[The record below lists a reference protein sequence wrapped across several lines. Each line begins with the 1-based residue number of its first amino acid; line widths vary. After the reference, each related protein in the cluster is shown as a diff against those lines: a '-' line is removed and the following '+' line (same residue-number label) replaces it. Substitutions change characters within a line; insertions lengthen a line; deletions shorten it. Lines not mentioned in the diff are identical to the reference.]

1 MDVRLFAFLARQRS
15 AEIQPREHFCGL
27 PKRGLAFLLANAMF
41 WQPLWAQ
48 AAEGVVVSGPGTSL
62 GQAGNGVPIVNIA
75 APNGSGLSHNQFSDY
90 NVGQQGLILNNATE
104 RTQATQLGGIIL
116 GNPNLQGAA
125 ANVILN
131 EVNGANASQLRGYTE
146 VAGHAAKV
154 IVANPHGI
162 TCGGCG
168 FINTPQVTLSTG
180 KPVLD
185 GRGAVSGY
193 QVDGGSVALEGA
205 GLNADNV
212 ERFDIITRS
221 ARLNAQLRA
230 RELNVITGRN
240 DVDAQTLAAAPRAGN
255 AADAPALAI
264 DSSALGGMY
273 AGAIRLVGTEAGVGV
288 RLAGD
293 VAASGGDIRLDA
305 NGQLSLAQAS
315 ASGAVKLQAAGVDLQ
330 GPVHGAS
337 QVEVRSSADLTSRQ
351 AITAGNRISIQA
363 TGTLANQGVIEAGVN
378 ADGSRNAQGDV
389 SIASGQ
395 LLNSG
400 KSIVASRDLD
410 LAVQGQLVN
419 RSGTLS
425 AGQDSRITS
434 AALDNSAQGRVLA
447 GRDQTVQATQ
457 TLGNQNGLISA
468 GQAQR
473 VTAQTLDNRGGELS
487 ARQRNTLS
495 ANQLDNQG
503 GRLSAGQALDITVAG
518 RLDNRAGA
526 LAAGQDLQLQ
536 AASVD
541 NRNAGR
547 IASDG
552 QATARL
558 GQFDQRGGGQLHGA
572 KALTLD
578 IADGHLDNSEG
589 GLLTTP
595 GQLTLQRLGTVDNRS
610 GEISAG
616 QAYALVARQLD
627 NSAGKL
633 LGGND
638 LRVQIAGQL
647 ANTAGLIA
655 GHQLTVS
662 AATLLSQDGTVQ
674 ARGGLQMTVAG
685 QLDNSRGRLLAE
697 QAFVL
702 QAGHLVNLEG
712 QIAGNGSLLLT
723 STGLDNR
730 QGRISAAQGLTLDLS
745 RGHWNNEGGTL
756 QSPGALLLRNVAT
769 VGNRRGEISSQL
781 GFSLAADNLDNQD
794 GKLLSE
800 QALTLWVAQLLDN
813 TRGLVSAQGLDL
825 QAGSQLNADGKLK
838 AREASRLRLD
848 GALDNQRGEISAAD
862 LTLSAGSVDNRA
874 GRLQGDRQLT
884 VASVGAMDNRSGTVV
899 AAEQLQLD
907 SGSLAND
914 QGQISSQG
922 QAKVGTAGLV
932 NAGGQIYAA
941 QGLELNAGQ
950 VDNTDAGRIHTGQS
964 LVARIKGLR
973 QANGGQLFSGADL
986 LLDLNHGLLDN
997 QGGLINAPG
1006 RLLLQQLARVDNRA
1020 GEVSSGQA
1028 YTVTAEALDNQGGK
1042 LLSQQSLTLRIAQ
1055 ALDNAK
1061 GRISGQVLDFQAAS
1075 LGNHAGVIE
1084 AREGLVLTLGGDLDN
1099 RLGRLAA
1106 QGDIALQARQLYNR
1120 AGVVNGGQAVT
1131 FSGQRLDNSDKGLL
1145 TGKGPVRLMAD
1156 TLVNRQTGVVTSGGT
1171 LTLKAGELDNSERG
1185 RIGAHAA
1192 AVVEVGR
1199 LDQQGGGK
1207 LTSDSD
1213 LTLDLAGGNL
1223 DSQGGLIR
1231 SAGQLLLKRLG
1242 SVDNRGGEIISSQ
1255 AFELVA
1261 TGLDNGD
1268 GSVRSDQALVVRVAE
1283 VLRNVNGLVS
1293 GRRVD
1298 VSAASLDNQDATVS
1312 GEQGLSIKV
1321 SGALANLGGELSS
1334 GAVTRIEAAGLD
1346 NRDGGII
1353 GDQAALLTVQGA
1365 LDNRNGTLLS
1375 QKDLQVGATSL
1386 DNRVGGNLASD
1397 GRIQA
1402 HVGGL
1407 FDNQGGE
1414 VRALGLMELV
1424 LGRLDNRDGLIAG
1437 KDLLTL
1443 RSASTDNHNGVVH
1456 ADRQLQLFVDALDN
1470 RKGVLR
1476 SHGVLA
1482 FKGPRLDNREGLL
1495 SATAALDLEADEV
1508 DNGKGRIASRANLDA
1523 RVGTLRQQGGELV
1536 AEGSLTLRGTALDN
1550 RVGGVVVGNAGVD
1563 LQVGDIDNKGGR
1575 VASQAQVLVQA
1586 EQLDNSEGGR
1596 LIADNRLALTV
1607 ARLVNQ
1613 NKGLVSGRDVELR
1626 GARLDNQGG
1635 SLGAGRSLLVVLE
1648 DRGQPLRDAVI
1659 DNNKGLI
1666 DSSGSLTF
1674 EGVTLLNQAGKV
1686 TSKGDL
1692 RIASATALDNQG
1704 GTLETDGHLQLS
1716 AASLDNRNK
1725 GRITAEANSTV
1736 RTGALE
1742 NGQGGLL
1749 SSGQRLDLGATTVG
1763 NQVAGSI
1770 AGRQVLASVSRLD
1783 QQGGELFSLEDLS
1796 LDLNHGR
1803 LDNSNGLIRG
1813 PGQLLL
1819 RNLGEVINRGGQ
1831 INSNQGYELV
1841 ADSLDNGGAGKLLG
1855 SQGLTLRI
1863 ARQLDNVAGMISA
1876 RHLLVR
1882 ANALNNAEGTL
1893 NSLSDIDLKVQGRL
1907 DNQAGIVSAEGR
1919 LLLEAANVLNGKGRL
1934 SARTDLRAQLGEL
1947 DNQAGTVEAGGVL
1960 DLTADKVDNRG
1971 KGLLAATGLLDVK
1984 AANLD
1989 NRNGEISGQRVVHLA
2004 GLTLDNGDGGLVKA
2018 KGALTVE
2025 HQTLLN
2031 RLGLIASE
2039 DRLALRGVR
2048 LDNAQGEVRAEKGI
2062 DAQLSA
2068 ALNNDKGTIA
2078 SEGELSL
2085 AADSISNAGGEVS
2098 SAGDL
2103 VVSSQGALSNLGGK
2117 LLGDGKITLSGT
2129 HLDNGQAGLVS
2140 AKGDLRITSDSLDN
2154 KAGARLTSAGLLR
2167 IDTGLLDN
2175 SGGRITARQA
2185 LVANVSGLRQHGGTL
2200 YSDAGVELDLN
2211 HGQLDNQG
2219 GLINTPGQLLL
2230 KRLAEVDNR
2239 GGEISSAKAFDLAAT
2254 TLDNS
2259 NGKLLGQQGLTLV
2272 VERALTSL
2280 KGQIAAASLSVQAQR
2295 LDNSSGAVTSR
2306 GDLTLDIDG
2315 QLVNREGGQ
2324 ISASRQ
2330 LNVTSN
2336 GLDNQGGKL
2345 LATTHLAL
2353 TSAGTLDNGGNGL
2366 INSLDSL
2373 TLGATALRNAGGEIS
2388 AKGAAQVSADSL
2400 SQQAG
2405 RLLGER
2411 SLALLLGIA
2420 GGDVDNRAGLIHTKG
2435 QLTLSNLR
2443 DLDNRQGEI
2452 SSPLGFSLAA
2462 RTLDNSNGR
2471 LISSQQLTLGATSL
2485 INQGGLISGWQ
2496 GLTVNAATLDNRN
2509 NGTLSSRDGD
2519 LDITLAGALDNRDAG
2534 ALVSLGQLRIKATS
2548 LDNRGGYLASTG
2560 AQQLDLR
2567 GGSLDN
2573 SQGGRVDAGG
2583 AFSLQATTLSNRGGT
2598 LIGLNTLTLD
2608 LASQLDN
2615 AQGTLLASTGL
2626 QLRGSA
2632 AIANQGGRLISRTY
2646 LDLNGASLDNSDN
2659 GTLAANQ
2666 ALGLNLT
2673 GALHNDR
2680 DGLLYSQAGA
2690 ITLKAAS
2697 LSNQAGIVQAKGAI
2711 DLTSGAVD
2719 NQGGKLIAQDD
2730 NLLLKAASVDNR
2742 GGIIASLQG
2751 LLDAQ
2756 VGGLLRNGLGG
2767 TLQAR
2772 QLKLIALGGLD
2783 NSGGR
2788 LAAQAGTLQI
2798 HTGNLN
2804 NRGGGLYALGQV
2816 NIDAADLDNGAGGQ
2830 LAGQALDFTLR
2841 GAFDNVGGIVES
2853 DTRIGLSAT
2862 SLNNQGGQLRSL
2874 GSAGTTTLQLAGVL
2888 DNRNGVLEVASQ
2900 DFTLQ
2905 AASFL
2910 NGGGR
2915 LLHGG
2920 AGELQIGMA
2929 NLGNAGGDIVTLGGL
2944 TLNAASW
2951 TNSSAVQAA
2960 RLTVNVGELNLTG
2973 SGQLLA
2979 STSLVGR
2986 GGNWTNNGLIA
2997 SNGTLDLALSG
3008 QYAGS
3013 GQATSLGNLGLSAA
3027 GVQVLGGGRIAG
3039 AGDVQVSSGGAFI
3052 NQGRITSGRD
3062 MTLNAGSFGN
3072 SGTVGSAGKLDLV
3085 SQVLRNEGSAAGQSL
3100 ISSGGDMR
3108 LLTGSFTNRFATVYS
3123 LGSLMVAANSAQGRA
3138 SLIENVSATLQ
3149 SDGAMGLY
3157 ADTFSNKR
3165 DNFAVNERLISG
3177 TIKYQCLNCKG
3188 RYYDL
3193 YYYVS
3198 EEIER
3203 ITTGDSPAA
3212 SISSGGALSV
3222 QAGAFENK
3230 HSSIS
3235 AATSINIAAD
3245 TFNNEGAS
3253 TESLI
3258 RTRQF
3263 RNPND
3268 SERSGVWRGLVGTGG
3283 AVAEYA
3289 KYNSKTKFE
3298 YIYKRRGREDVAKET
3313 LGMGEQDT
3321 GQANPYYRPNSGYAL
3336 PAQLLAY
3343 EEVSKTETQINT
3355 GVAAGAVIQAG
3366 GLVSITATK
3375 TLNNGVT
3382 RSNTGYSSLALNGAD
3397 TQAAS
3402 QVRNNVVKINA
3413 QLPPDLAQRQVNPLT
3428 LPGFTLPTGGTGL
3441 FRLSADATSQ
3451 AGASTAAPAPSNWTL
3466 GGASIDLAQRQ
3477 QPLPVVQGRTVDI
3490 AAITAIQG
3498 TERQLAANQRQ
3509 GLGLDNRADVAS
3521 VAAVGQAQSPDNLPS
3536 RTQVGTGTPLE
3547 QTQVSGPGLAALDI
3561 SRPSGGSSAV
3571 PLERNTNT
3579 PIVQPGTAP
3588 APQDVRMAAAQRVS
3602 SAATAVSPQTIDRV
3616 QGLPANSRAPQ
3627 PHKYLVETDPVLT
3640 DLKQFMSSDYLL
3652 GNLGYDPDQSW
3663 KRLGDGYYEQ
3673 QLIQQAVTARTGKR
3687 FIDGQTSDEAL
3698 YRHLM
3703 DNAVASRE
3711 QLGLSLGVTLTS
3723 AQVAAL
3729 TKDIVWLEKH
3739 EVRGE
3744 QVLVP
3749 VLYLAH
3755 ANDRLA
3761 PTGALIEGKDI
3772 NLVAGESLRNS
3783 GTLRASNNLSASAG
3797 KDLVNAGLIQAGGRV
3812 DLLAGGTLFNGAGG
3826 IISGRDV
3833 ALNTVLG
3840 DLINERTQTM
3850 LGGMFVTEGRLD
3862 NAARVEAGNDL
3873 TLVIGRDFLNVGGML
3888 QAGRDVDVRTGRDLL
3903 IGSAEQTYSYQNGH
3917 NNRSSSMQ
3925 QFGSQ
3930 ISAGR
3935 DIGMK
3940 AGHDFAATG
3949 SELDAKRNIAI
3960 SAVNDMTLSSA
3971 ANEEHFYSK
3980 TKKVTR
3986 QEDHVRQ
3993 VGTRVTAA
4001 GDISLTAGE
4010 DLKLISSR
4018 VSAGDEAFLR
4028 AGDQLE
4034 LLAET
4039 DSDYS
4044 LYDKKSKGSWG
4055 KKKTRRDEVTDV
4067 RHVGSEIST
4076 GGDLTLESGGDQRY
4090 QVAKLTSGD
4099 DLTLDSGGDITFEGV
4114 KDLHDESHEKSKSNA
4129 GWFSMK
4135 GKGRSDETLRQ
4146 SELVAQGE
4154 VLINAVGKIRADVR
4168 QVNQQSVHESI
4179 DAMVKADPKLAW
4191 LKDLEAQGGVDWR
4204 QVQEIHTSFKYN
4216 NSGLG
4221 PAAQLAIAI
4230 LMAVAMGPAGLG
4242 LTGAPLA
4249 GATSLATTGAVSTI
4263 NNKGNLGK
4271 ALKETF
4277 SKDSLKNAA
4286 ISMAVAGLAQKFI
4299 TPALRGTDAAF
4310 SKTNGFNLGTLEGIG
4325 GFSLHAGAIGLTS
4338 GLVKTAV
4345 NGGSLSDNLLQGLV
4359 SQAATVAAAVA
4370 FNNIGTYA
4378 DKQVSLA
4385 ESAKDNSTAAMWK
4398 EGGIGRTAL
4407 HALAGGAISSATGG
4421 DFTTGAVA
4429 AGASQAMAGVLKESF
4444 ASKPE
4449 LREAFAQL
4457 IGMTSAG
4464 LAGGDIHKG
4473 SWVAQMADQYNRQA
4487 HPDEMRLIKGQ
4498 AEALAKAQGISPAE
4512 AEQRMARAF
4521 AYLTDKQW
4529 QEMLTKEGLVI
4540 DPVTMRYLAQA
4551 LTPLAKRYDV
4561 TEATGDVPVIENPDK
4576 QYTTEQTLGLL
4587 NAYAINHSVAFN
4599 DDTLYGEFMLKGK
4612 GADYYQ
4618 KNLNFGKVDLGAD
4631 AVGASKGIGDALG
4644 GFLKDLAGLAEGLV
4658 KQPER
4663 TTTGIL
4669 HQLISSA
4676 SNPQDV
4682 VKSFLQAKQ
4691 DAEVKSSLLRLQG
4704 KPEEAA
4710 RVEMDWQMQFYM
4722 NFVAVNRV
4730 AKLGQVARM
4739 LAASEE
4745 AAKAGT
4751 MVGAGAATRE
4761 VAGLP
4766 AWYRDASGVGANV
4779 AKLDGY
4785 QTVFNS
4791 RTGSFEYLA
4800 SDGKLYFHTESG
4812 LKPKV
4817 GGNLAELATA
4827 ERDIIASRPS
4837 VEGSKVETPGKEKYF
4852 RVEGGG
4858 AGTATSQYRITA
4870 NSDGSISINP
4880 GCAGQLCVSV
4890 GNADHATY
4898 YLTNKRPDG
4907 SVVVFDVDAKLHK
4920 EIMEKAV
4927 PQRPVPGVPRDPSAP
4942 KVVDP
4947 SKPGTALEL
4956 PRMWEALLERG
4967 SSNARVY
4974 TQSEFLKE
4982 FNK

>member
-15 AEIQPREHFCGL
+15 AVVQPREHFCGL

-90 NVGQQGLILNNATE
+90 NVGQQGLILNNATD

-116 GNPNLQGAA
+116 GNPNLQGTA

-162 TCGGCG
+162 TCDGCG

-180 KPVLD
+180 KPLLD

-240 DVDAQTLAAAPRAGN
+240 DVDAQTLAATPRAGN

-305 NGQLSLAQAS
+305 NGQLTMAQAS
-315 ASGAVKLQAAGVDLQ
+315 ASGAVKLQAAGMDLQ
-330 GPVHGAS
+330 GPVHGAAE
-337 QVEVRSSADLTSRQ
+337 VEVRSSADLTSRQ
-351 AITAGNRISIQA
+351 AITAGNRISLQA
-363 TGTLANQGVIEAGVN
+363 AGTLANLGVIEAGVN
-378 ADGSRNAQGDV
+378 ADGSRNAVGDV
-389 SIASGQ
+389 SVASGQ
-395 LLNSG
+395 LLNNG
-400 KSIVASRDLD
+400 KSIVASRDL
-410 LAVQGQLVN
+410 AVQVQGRLDN

-425 AGQDSRITS
+425 AGQDSHI
-434 AALDNSAQGRVLA
+434 AAANLDNSAQGRALA
-447 GRDQTVQATQ
+447 GRNQVVQASQ
-457 TLGNQNGLISA
+457 SLGNQGGLVSA
-468 GQAQR
+468 GQTQS
-473 VTAQTLDNRGGELS
+473 VTTQTLDNRNGELS
-487 ARQRNTLS
+487 AQAHNTLR
-495 ANQLDNQG
+495 ANQLDNQNG
-503 GRLSAGQALDITVAG
+503 KLSAGQALDIAVTG
-518 RLDNRAGA
+518 QLDNRGGT

-558 GQFDQRGGGQLHGA
+558 GQLDQRGAGQLHGA
-572 KALTLD
+572 QALTLD
-578 IADGHLDNSEG
+578 MADGHLDNSEG

-595 GQLTLQRLGTVDNRS
+595 GQLTLQRLGTVNNQR

-627 NSAGKL
+627 NSSGKL

-638 LRVQIAGQL
+638 LQVRIAGQL

-655 GHQLTVS
+655 GHDLTLN
-662 AATLLSQDGTVQ
+662 AATLLSQDGTLQ
-674 ARGGLQMTVAG
+674 ARGGLQLQVAG
-685 QLDNSRGRLLAE
+685 QLDNSRGRVLAE
-697 QAFVL
+697 RNLVL
-702 QAGHLVNLEG
+702 QAGSLVNLQG
-712 QIAGNGSLLLT
+712 QVAGNGSLLLT
-723 STGLDNR
+723 SNGLDNR

-756 QSPGALLLRNVAT
+756 QSPGALLLRNLAT
-769 VGNRRGEISSQL
+769 VGNGHGEISSQQAFVL
-781 GFSLAADNLDNQD
+781 EADSFDNQD
-794 GKLLSE
+794 GKLLAE
-800 QALTLWVAQLLDN
+800 QGLTLRIAQLLDN
-813 TRGLVSAQGLDL
+813 ARGLVSAEGLNL
-825 QAGSQLNADGKLK
+825 RAGSLLNTDGKLK
-838 AREASRLRLD
+838 AREATQLHLD

-862 LTLSAGSVDNRA
+862 LQLSAASVDNRA

-884 VASVGAMDNRSGTVV
+884 IASTGAVDNRDGTVV
-899 AAEQLQLD
+899 AAERLQL
-907 SGSLAND
+907 GSAALTND
-914 QGQISSQG
+914 RGQISSQG
-922 QAKVGTAGLV
+922 QAQVSSAGLV

-950 VDNTDAGRIHTGQS
+950 VDNTDAGRIHAGQS
-964 LVARIKGLR
+964 LVARINGLR
-973 QANGGQLFSGADL
+973 QANGGQLSSGADL
-986 LLDLNHGLLDN
+986 RLDLNHGLLDN

-1006 RLLLQQLARVDNRA
+1006 VLLLQQLARVDNRG
-1020 GEVSSGQA
+1020 GEISSDQA
-1028 YTVTAEALDNQGGK
+1028 YTLTAVALDNQGGK

-1061 GRISGQVLDFQAAS
+1061 GRISGQTLDFQAAS

-1084 AREGLVLTLGGDLDN
+1084 ARQGLALLLGGDLDN

-1106 QGDIALQARQLYNR
+1106 QGDISLQARDLDNR
-1120 AGVVNGGQAVT
+1120 AGVVSGGQAVG
-1131 FSGQRLDNSDKGLL
+1131 FSGQRLDNSGKGLV
-1145 TGKGPVRLMAD
+1145 TGKGPLLLTAD
-1156 TLVNRQTGVVTSGGT
+1156 TLVNRQDGKFTSGAA
-1171 LTLKAGELDNSERG
+1171 LALKAGQLDNSERG
-1185 RIGAHAA
+1185 HIGAHG
-1192 AVVEVGR
+1192 AVLAEVGR
-1199 LDQQGGGK
+1199 LDQHGGGK
-1207 LTSDSD
+1207 LASDAD
-1213 LTLDLAGGNL
+1213 LTLDLAGGHL
-1223 DSQGGLIR
+1223 DNQGGLIR
-1231 SAGQLLLKRLG
+1231 APGQLLLKRLG
-1242 SVDNRGGEIISSQ
+1242 SVDNRGGEISSSR
-1255 AFELVA
+1255 AFELNA
-1261 TGLDNGD
+1261 ASLDNGD
-1268 GSVRSDQALVVRVAE
+1268 GSLLSDQALAVRIAQ

-1293 GRRVD
+1293 GSRLD
-1298 VSAASLDNQDATVS
+1298 ASAASLDNHDGTLS
-1312 GEQGLSIKV
+1312 GEHGLTVQV
-1321 SGALANLGGELSS
+1321 SGALANVGGELSS
-1334 GAVTRIEAAGLD
+1334 GAVARIEAGSLD

-1375 QKDLQVGATSL
+1375 QKDLQVSAASL
-1386 DNRVGGNLASD
+1386 DNREGGNLASD

-1402 HVGGL
+1402 HIGGL
-1407 FDNQGGE
+1407 LDNQGGE
-1414 VRALGLMELV
+1414 VRALGLIELV
-1424 LGRLDNRDGLIAG
+1424 LGRLDNRAGLISG

-1443 RSASTDNHNGVVH
+1443 RSASADNQQGVIH

-1476 SHGVLA
+1476 SNGVLA

-1508 DNGKGRIASRANLDA
+1508 DNGKGRIASRGNLDA

-1536 AEGSLTLRGTALDN
+1536 AEGSLTLRGAALDN
-1550 RVGGVVVGNAGVD
+1550 RAGGIVVGNAGVD
-1563 LQVGDIDNKGGR
+1563 LQVTDIDNKGGR
-1575 VASQAQVLVQA
+1575 LASQTQVLVQA
-1586 EQLDNSEGGR
+1586 EQLDNSDAGR

-1635 SLGAGRSLLVVLE
+1635 SLGAGHSLLVVLQ
-1648 DRGQPLRDAVI
+1648 DRGQPLRDAVV
-1659 DNNKGLI
+1659 DNHNGLI
-1666 DSSGSLTF
+1666 DSAGSLTF

-1692 RIASATALDNQG
+1692 SVTSATALDNQG
-1704 GTLETDGHLQLS
+1704 GTLETDGHLQLA

-1725 GRITAEANSTV
+1725 GRITAEGNSTV
-1736 RTGALE
+1736 RTGILE

-1749 SSGQRLDLGATTVG
+1749 SSGQRLDLGATSVG
-1763 NQVAGSI
+1763 NQAGGSI
-1770 AGRQVLASVSRLD
+1770 AGRQVLASVTGLD
-1783 QQGGELFSLEDLS
+1783 QQGGELFSLESLS
-1796 LDLNHGR
+1796 LDLNHGK
-1803 LDNSNGLIRG
+1803 LDNSDGLIRG

-1819 RNLGEVINRGGQ
+1819 NNLGEVLNRGGQ
-1831 INSNQGYELV
+1831 ITSNQNYELV
-1841 ADSLDNGGAGKLLG
+1841 ADSLDNSAGKLLG

-1863 ARQLDNVAGMISA
+1863 AQQLDNVAGMVSA
-1876 RHLLVR
+1876 RQLVLR
-1882 ANALNNAEGTL
+1882 ANALNNAKGTL
-1893 NSLSDIDLKVQGRL
+1893 NSLGDIDLKVLGQL
-1907 DNQAGIVSAEGR
+1907 DNQAGVVSAEGL
-1919 LLLEAANVLNGKGRL
+1919 LLLEAATVLNGKGQL
-1934 SARTDLRAQLGEL
+1934 SARADLRARLGEL
-1947 DNQAGTVEAGGVL
+1947 HNQAGEVEASGVL
-1960 DLTADKVDNRG
+1960 DLTADQLDNRA

-1984 AANLD
+1984 AATLD
-1989 NRNGEISGQRVVHLA
+1989 NRNGEISGQGAVHLA

-2025 HQTLLN
+2025 HQAVLN
-2031 RLGLIASE
+2031 RLGLIAA
-2039 DRLALRGVR
+2039 DGALTLRGKR
-2048 LDNAQGEVRAEKGI
+2048 LDNTQGEVRGEADVSALFSAELI
-2062 DAQLSA
+2062 
-2068 ALNNDKGTIA
+2068 NDKGSLA
-2078 SEGELSL
+2078 SEGALSL
-2085 AADSISNAGGEVS
+2085 DAASISNAAGLVS

-2103 VVSSQGALSNLGGK
+2103 VAASKGALSNQGGK
-2117 LLGDGKITLSGT
+2117 LLGDGKITLTGT
-2129 HLDNGQAGLVS
+2129 QLDNSEAGLVS
-2140 AKGDLRITSDSLDN
+2140 AKGDLLVSATSLDN
-2154 KAGARLTSAGLLR
+2154 KAGARLTSGSLLR

-2175 SGGRITARQA
+2175 SGGRITAA
-2185 LVANVSGLRQHGGTL
+2185 KTLVANVDGLRQHGGTL
-2200 YSDAGVELDLN
+2200 FAEGSVELDLN

-2230 KRLAEVDNR
+2230 KRLAAVDNR
-2239 GGEISSAKAFDLAAT
+2239 GGEISSANAFTLAAT
-2254 TLDNS
+2254 ALENS

-2280 KGQIAAASLSVQAQR
+2280 KGQIAAASLSVKAQR
-2295 LDNSSGAVTSR
+2295 LDNSGGAVTSR
-2306 GDLTLDIDG
+2306 GDLTLDIAG

-2324 ISASRQ
+2324 VSASRQ

-2336 GLDNQGGKL
+2336 GLDNQGGKM
-2345 LATTHLAL
+2345 LAATHLAL
-2353 TSAGTLDNGGNGL
+2353 TSAAAVDNGDNGL

-2388 AKGAAQVSADSL
+2388 AKGAVQVTAYSL
-2400 SQQAG
+2400 SQQGG
-2405 RLLGER
+2405 RLVGES

-2452 SSPLGFSLAA
+2452 SSPLGFNLAA
-2462 RTLDNSNGR
+2462 RAVDNSGGR
-2471 LISSQQLTLGATSL
+2471 LISSQQLSLGAASL

-2496 GLTVNAATLDNRN
+2496 GLSVNAASLDNRN

-2519 LDITLAGALDNRDAG
+2519 LAVTLAGALDNRNAG
-2534 ALVSLGQLRIKATS
+2534 ALVSLGQLRIKAAG

-2583 AFSLQATTLSNRGGT
+2583 AFSLQANGLNNRSGT
-2598 LIGLNTLTLD
+2598 LVGLDTLTLD

-2615 AQGTLLASTGL
+2615 AQGTLLASSGL
-2626 QLRGSA
+2626 QIRGNA
-2632 AIANQGGRLISRTY
+2632 AIANQGGSLISRTY
-2646 LDLNGASLDNSDN
+2646 LDLNGASLDNSDK
-2659 GTLAANQ
+2659 GTLAANA
-2666 ALGLNLT
+2666 ALSLNV
-2673 GALHNDR
+2673 GGELHNDR
-2680 DGLLYSQAGA
+2680 DGLLHSQAGA

-2697 LSNQAGIVQAKGAI
+2697 LGNQAGIVQAKGAI
-2711 DLTSGAVD
+2711 DLSSGGAVD
-2719 NQGGKLIAQDD
+2719 NQGGKLIAQDG

-2751 LLDAQ
+2751 VLDAQ
-2756 VGGLLRNGLGG
+2756 VGGLLRNGQGG

-2788 LAAQAGTLQI
+2788 LAAQAGALEI
-2798 HTGNLN
+2798 RTGNLN
-2804 NRGGGLYALGQV
+2804 NRGGGLYGLGQV
-2816 NIDAADLDNGAGGQ
+2816 SIDANDLDNGAGGQ

-2841 GAFDNVGGIVES
+2841 GAFTNVGGIVES
-2853 DTRIGLSAT
+2853 DTRIGLSAA

-2874 GSAGTTTLQLAGVL
+2874 GSAGNTTLQLGSVL

-2910 NGGGR
+2910 NAGGR

-2920 AGELQIGMA
+2920 VGELQIGMA

-2973 SGQLLA
+2973 GGQLLA

-2997 SNGTLDLALSG
+2997 SNGTLDLALTG

-3039 AGDVQVSSGGAFI
+3039 ASDVRVSSGGAFI

-3108 LLTGSFTNRFATVYS
+3108 LLTNSFTNRFATVYS
-3123 LGSLMVAANSAQGRA
+3123 LGGLMVAANAAQGRA

-3149 SDGAMGLY
+3149 SDGAMGLH
-3157 ADTFSNKR
+3157 ANTFSNRR

-3188 RYYDL
+3188 RHYDL
-3193 YYYVS
+3193 NYYVT

-3212 SISSGGALSV
+3212 SINTGGALSV

-3258 RTRQF
+3258 RTRIF
-3263 RNPND
+3263 RNPED

-3313 LGMGEQDT
+3313 LGMGVQDT

-3343 EEVSKTETQINT
+3343 TEISKTETQTNT

-3441 FRLSADATSQ
+3441 FRLSAEAASQ

-3509 GLGLDNRADVAS
+3509 GLGLDTRADVAS
-3521 VAAVGQAQSPDNLPS
+3521 VAAAGQAQGPDNQPG
-3536 RTQVGTGTPLE
+3536 RTQVSAGTQLQP
-3547 QTQVSGPGLAALDI
+3547 TQVSGPGLGALEI
-3561 SRPSGGSSAV
+3561 TRPGAGNAAV
-3571 PLERNTNT
+3571 PLERDTAR
-3579 PIVQPGTAP
+3579 PIIQPGTAP
-3588 APQDVRMAAAQRVS
+3588 VLQDVRMAAAQAVS
-3602 SAATAVSPQTIDRV
+3602 SATTAVIPQTIARV

-3663 KRLGDGYYEQ
+3663 KRLGDGYFEQ

-3703 DNAVASRE
+3703 DNAVASRD
-3711 QLGLSLGVTLTS
+3711 QLGLSVGVTLTS

-3739 EVRGE
+3739 EVNGE

-3772 NLVAGESLRNS
+3772 NLIAGESLRNS

-3797 KDLVNAGLIQAGGRV
+3797 KDLVNAGLIQAGGRI
-3812 DLLAGGTLFNGAGG
+3812 DLLAGDTLFNGAGG

-3833 ALNTVLG
+3833 TLNTLLG

-3862 NAARVEAGNDL
+3862 NAARIEAGNDL
-3873 TLVIGRDFLNVGGML
+3873 TLGIGRDFLNVGGML

-3903 IGSAEQTYSYQNGH
+3903 IGSAEQTYSYQSGH
-3917 NNRSSSMQ
+3917 NNRSSSVQ

-3935 DIGMK
+3935 DIDMK
-3940 AGHDFAATG
+3940 AGHDFAAIG

-3993 VGTRVTAA
+3993 VGTRVNAA

-4018 VSAGDEAFLR
+4018 VSAGDEAYLY

-4067 RHVGSEIST
+4067 RHIGSEIST
-4076 GGDLTLESGGDQRY
+4076 GGDLILESGGDQRY

-4114 KDLHDESHEKSKSNA
+4114 KDLHQESHEKSKSNA

-4135 GKGRSDETLRQ
+4135 GKGRTDETLRQ
-4146 SELVAQGE
+4146 SELAATGDV
-4154 VLINAVGKIRADVR
+4154 VINAVGNIRADVR
-4168 QVNQQSVHESI
+4168 QVNQQTVRESI

-4204 QVQEIHTSFKYN
+4204 QVQEVHTSFKYN

-4221 PAAQLAIAI
+4221 PAAQMVIAI
-4230 LMAVAMGPAGLG
+4230 LMTVMLGPAGAG
-4242 LTGAPLA
+4242 LSGMQLA
-4249 GATSLATTGAVSTI
+4249 GAASLATTGAVATI
-4263 NNKGNLGK
+4263 NNKGDLGAGLK
-4271 ALKETF
+4271 AIVSKEGLT
-4277 SKDSLKNAA
+4277 NAA
-4286 ISMAVAGLAQKFI
+4286 IATITAGVAEHYLGDMTMTKQVNGKTVVDLGSM
-4299 TPALRGTDAAF
+4299 
-4310 SKTNGFNLGTLEGIG
+4310 E
-4325 GFSLHAGAIGLTS
+4325 AIGHFAGQQLINNTS
-4338 GLVKTAV
+4338 
-4345 NGGSLSDNLLQGLV
+4345 
-4359 SQAATVAAAVA
+4359 AAVIAKA
-4370 FNNIGTYA
+4370 FGRDVTLAGILQSTIYN
-4378 DKQVSLA
+4378 SLA
-4385 ESAKDNSTAAMWK
+4385 AVSFDQVGNLNLKTGSPEK
-4398 EGGIGRTAL
+4398 IAL
-4407 HALAGGAISSATGG
+4407 HALVGGFIAEASGS
-4421 DFTTGAVA
+4421 DFAVGAMA
-4429 AGASQAMAGVLKESF
+4429 AGVN
-4444 ASKPE
+4444 
-4449 LREAFAQL
+4449 EAFANQL
-4457 IGMTSAG
+4457 RRMATAINPQQRDHLMLMSSQLLGVVAAAAVDGGNAG
-4464 LAGGDIHKG
+4464 SLQAG
-4473 SWVAQMADQYNRQA
+4473 SWVAGNATQYNNLSHNDMPDFVDDMNICGLDEGCQRKLWVANEHKLKSEENFEWAKETGGVVRARDLMGQIASGLADLEKLNCLTPTCTEFKELLTERAVLSLEKLADVSGQWAPMLNMIAMLPIGQRINGLRPPGVSGGVLDSPRVQA
-4487 HPDEMRLIKGQ
+4487 AIE
-4498 AEALAKAQGISPAE
+4498 
-4512 AEQRMARAF
+4512 RMAQSRP
-4521 AYLTDKQW
+4521 
-4529 QEMLTKEGLVI
+4529 GVI
-4540 DPVTMRYLAQA
+4540 DPRN
-4551 LTPLAKRYDV
+4551 PLSKDAITRNGERLV
-4561 TEATGDVPVIENPDK
+4561 VNQGQNPTCGHNSCGMVLD
-4576 QYTTEQTLGLL
+4576 TLG
-4587 NAYAINHSVAFN
+4587 
-4599 DDTLYGEFMLKGK
+4599 K
-4612 GADYYQ
+4612 
-4618 KNLNFGKVDLGAD
+4618 KVDIDSLIQKLKPQKD
-4631 AVGASKGIGDALG
+4631 GIY
-4644 GFLKDLAGLAEGLV
+4644 
-4658 KQPER
+4658 P
-4663 TTTGIL
+4663 
-4669 HQLISSA
+4669 H
-4676 SNPQDV
+4676 DV
-4682 VKSFLQAKQ
+4682 A
-4691 DAEVKSSLLRLQG
+4691 SLLRGEGVPAQAFGSRNVADLERYTNSG
-4704 KPEEAA
+4704 TPVIA
-4710 RVEMDWQMQFYM
+4710 RIFDNTNGTRFSHFVVVDGVTTR
-4722 NFVAVNRV
+4722 NGVAVV
-4730 AKLGQVARM
+4730 AI
-4739 LAASEE
+4739 
-4745 AAKAGT
+4745 
-4751 MVGAGAATRE
+4751 
-4761 VAGLP
+4761 
-4766 AWYRDASGVGANV
+4766 RDPHGVQYFSPVRTFEKNFSG
-4779 AKLDGY
+4779 
-4785 QTVFNS
+4785 
-4791 RTGSFEYLA
+4791 E
-4800 SDGKLYFHTESG
+4800 
-4812 LKPKV
+4812 
-4817 GGNLAELATA
+4817 
-4827 ERDIIASRPS
+4827 
-4837 VEGSKVETPGKEKYF
+4837 
-4852 RVEGGG
+4852 
-4858 AGTATSQYRITA
+4858 
-4870 NSDGSISINP
+4870 
-4880 GCAGQLCVSV
+4880 
-4890 GNADHATY
+4890 
-4898 YLTNKRPDG
+4898 
-4907 SVVVFDVDAKLHK
+4907 VVV
-4920 EIMEKAV
+4920 
-4927 PQRPVPGVPRDPSAP
+4927 PRSA
-4942 KVVDP
+4942 
-4947 SKPGTALEL
+4947 
-4956 PRMWEALLERG
+4956 
-4967 SSNARVY
+4967 
-4974 TQSEFLKE
+4974 LK
-4982 FNK
+4982 K

>member
-15 AEIQPREHFCGL
+15 AEIQPREQFCGL

-104 RTQATQLGGIIL
+104 RTQSTQLGGIIV

-162 TCGGCG
+162 TCDGCG

-185 GRGAVSGY
+185 GRGALSGY

-240 DVDAQTLAAAPRAGN
+240 DVDAQTLAATPRAGN

-305 NGQLSLAQAS
+305 NGQLSLSQAS
-315 ASGAVKLQAAGVDLQ
+315 ASGAVRLQAAGVDLQ

-337 QVEVRSSADLTSRQ
+337 QVEVRSSTDLTSRQ
-351 AITAGNRISIQA
+351 AITAGNQINLQA
-363 TGTLANQGVIEAGVN
+363 TGTLTNLGVIEAGVS

-395 LLNSG
+395 LVNSG

-410 LAVQGQLVN
+410 LAVQGQLDN

-487 ARQRNTLS
+487 AQRNTLG
-495 ANQLDNQG
+495 ANQLDNQS

-518 RLDNRAGA
+518 RLDNRVGA

-558 GQFDQRGGGQLHGA
+558 GQLDQRGGGQLHGA
-572 KALTLD
+572 KVLTLD
-578 IADGHLDNSEG
+578 MADGHLDNSEG

-595 GQLTLQRLGTVDNRS
+595 GQLTLQRLGTVDNRG

-627 NSAGKL
+627 NTSGKL

-647 ANTAGLIA
+647 ANSAGLIA
-655 GHQLTVS
+655 GHQLTLS
-662 AATLLSQDGTVQ
+662 AATLLGQDGTVQ
-674 ARGGLQMTVAG
+674 ARGGLQLTVAG
-685 QLDNSRGRLLAE
+685 QLDNSRGRLLAQ
-697 QAFVL
+697 QALVL
-702 QAGHLVNLEG
+702 QAGSLVNLEG

-756 QSPGALLLRNVAT
+756 QSPGVLLLRNLAT
-769 VGNRRGEISSQL
+769 VGNRRGEISSQQ
-781 GFSLAADNLDNQD
+781 GFSLAADSLDNQD

-800 QALTLWVAQLLDN
+800 QALTLRVAQLLDN

-825 QAGSQLNADGKLK
+825 QAGSLLNADGKLK

-950 VDNTDAGRIHTGQS
+950 VDNTDAGRIHAGQS

-1006 RLLLQQLARVDNRA
+1006 QLLLQQLARVDNRA
-1020 GEVSSGQA
+1020 GEISSDLT
-1028 YTVTAEALDNQGGK
+1028 YTFAAEALDNQDGK

-1075 LGNHAGVIE
+1075 LGNQGGVIE
-1084 AREGLVLTLGGDLDN
+1084 ARESLALTLGGNLDN
-1099 RLGRLAA
+1099 RMGRLAA
-1106 QGDIALQARQLYNR
+1106 QGDIALQARQLDNR
-1120 AGVVNGGQAVT
+1120 AGVVNGSQTIT
-1131 FSGQRLDNSDKGLL
+1131 FTGQRLDNSDKGLL
-1145 TGKGPVRLMAD
+1145 TGKGPIRLTAD
-1156 TLVNRQTGVVTSGGT
+1156 TLVNRQKGVVTSGDT

-1185 RIGAHAA
+1185 RIGAHGAS
-1192 AVVEVGR
+1192 VVEVGR

-1207 LTSDSD
+1207 LTSDGD
-1213 LTLDLAGGNL
+1213 LTLDLSGGHL

-1231 SAGQLLLKRLG
+1231 SNGQLLFKRLD
-1242 SVDNRGGEIISSQ
+1242 SVDNRGGEISSSQ
-1255 AFELVA
+1255 AFEMIA
-1261 TGLDNGD
+1261 TSLDNGD
-1268 GSVRSDQALVVRVAE
+1268 GSVRSDQALVLRVAQ
-1283 VLRNVNGLVS
+1283 VLRNVNGLII
-1293 GRRVD
+1293 GHRLEA
-1298 VSAASLDNQDATVS
+1298 SAASLDNQDATLS
-1312 GEQGLSIKV
+1312 GEQGLTVTV
-1321 SGALANLGGELSS
+1321 SGALANVGGELSS
-1334 GAVTRIEAAGLD
+1334 GAVTRIEAGSLD

-1353 GDQAALLTVQGA
+1353 GDQAALLTLQGA
-1365 LDNRNGTLLS
+1365 LDNRSGTLLS
-1375 QKDLQVGATSL
+1375 QKDLQVTAASL
-1386 DNRVGGNLASD
+1386 DNRVGGSLASD
-1397 GRIQA
+1397 GRIKAQ
-1402 HVGGL
+1402 VGGL

-1414 VRALGLMELV
+1414 VRALGLIELL
-1424 LGRLDNRDGLIAG
+1424 LGRLDNRSGVVSG

-1443 RSASTDNHNGVVH
+1443 RSASTDNHKGVLH

-1470 RKGVLR
+1470 RNGVLR
-1476 SHGVLA
+1476 SSAILV
-1482 FKGPRLDNREGLL
+1482 FKGRHLDNREGLL
-1495 SATAALDLEADEV
+1495 SATAAVDLEADEV

-1523 RVGTLRQQGGELV
+1523 RIGTLRQQGGELV
-1536 AEGSLTLRGTALDN
+1536 AEGSLALRGAALDN
-1550 RVGGVVVGNAGVD
+1550 RVGGMVVGNAGVD

-1635 SLGAGRSLLVVLE
+1635 SLGAGRSLLVVLK
-1648 DRGQPLRDAVI
+1648 DRGQPLRDAVV

-1674 EGVTLLNQAGKV
+1674 EGVTLLNQGGKV

-1692 RIASATALDNQG
+1692 RITSTTALDNQG
-1704 GTLETDGHLQLS
+1704 GTLETDGQLQLS

-1725 GRITAEANSTV
+1725 GRITAEGNSTV

-1749 SSGQRLDLGATTVG
+1749 SSGQRLDLVATTVG
-1763 NQVAGSI
+1763 NQAAGSI

-1841 ADSLDNGGAGKLLG
+1841 ADSLDNSSAGKLLG

-1907 DNQAGIVSAEGR
+1907 DNQLGIVSAEAR
-1919 LLLEAANVLNGKGRL
+1919 LLLEAANVLNGKGKL

-1947 DNQAGTVEAGGVL
+1947 DNQAGTVEASGVL
-1960 DLTADKVDNRG
+1960 DLTADKVDNRA

-1984 AANLD
+1984 AASLD
-1989 NRNGEISGQRVVHLA
+1989 NRNGEISGQGAVHLA
-2004 GLTLDNGDGGLVKA
+2004 GLTLDNGDSGLVKA

-2078 SEGELSL
+2078 SEGALSM
-2085 AADSISNAGGEVS
+2085 AAASISNAGGEVS

-2140 AKGDLRITSDSLDN
+2140 AKGDLRITSDSLDS
-2154 KAGARLTSAGLLR
+2154 KDGARLTSAGLLR

-2185 LVANVSGLRQHGGTL
+2185 LVANVNGLRQHGGTL

-2239 GGEISSAKAFDLAAT
+2239 GGEISSAKAFALAAT

-2272 VERALTSL
+2272 VERALTSV

-2295 LDNSSGAVTSR
+2295 LDNSGGAVTSR

-2315 QLVNREGGQ
+2315 QLINREGGQ

-2330 LNVTSN
+2330 LNVTSK

-2345 LATTHLAL
+2345 LAASHLAL

-2373 TLGATALRNAGGEIS
+2373 TLGAAALRNAGGEIS

-2400 SQQAG
+2400 SQQGG

-2485 INQGGLISGWQ
+2485 INQGGLVSGWQ
-2496 GLTVNAATLDNRN
+2496 GLAVNAASLDNRN

-2519 LDITLAGALDNRDAG
+2519 LGITLAGALDNSAGG
-2534 ALVSLGQLRIKATS
+2534 ALVSLGQLRIKAAG

-2573 SQGGRVDAGG
+2573 SQGGRVDAGA
-2583 AFSLQATTLSNRGGT
+2583 AFSLQANALNNRGGT
-2598 LIGLNTLTLD
+2598 LVGLNTLTLD

-2615 AQGTLLASTGL
+2615 AQGTLLASSGL
-2626 QLRGSA
+2626 QIRGGA
-2632 AIANQGGRLISRTY
+2632 AIANQGGSLISRTY
-2646 LDLNGASLDNSDN
+2646 LDLNGASLDNSDK

-2690 ITLKAAS
+2690 ITLKTAS
-2697 LSNQAGIVQAKGAI
+2697 LSNQAGIVQAKGAV
-2711 DLTSGAVD
+2711 DVTSGAVD
-2719 NQGGKLIAQDD
+2719 NQGGKLIAQDG

-2742 GGIIASLQG
+2742 GGIIASLLG

-2756 VGGLLRNGLGG
+2756 VGGLLRNGQGG

-2853 DTRIGLSAT
+2853 DTRIGLSAV

-3062 MTLNAGSFGN
+3062 LTLNAGSFAN

-3123 LGSLMVAANSAQGRA
+3123 LGGLMVAANAAQGWA

-3149 SDGAMGLY
+3149 SGGAMALY
-3157 ADTFSNKR
+3157 ADTIKNRRDSFS
-3165 DNFAVNERLISG
+3165 APEQVVSG
-3177 TIKYQCLNCKG
+3177 TITYHCIDCKG
-3188 RYYDL
+3188 RHYDL
-3193 YYYVS
+3193 YYYLT
-3198 EEIER
+3198 EEIQR
-3203 ITTGDSPAA
+3203 SFHSDVAAA
-3212 SISSGGALSV
+3212 SINAGSTFKAQSNSFENTQSAIS
-3222 QAGAFENK
+3222 AGA
-3230 HSSIS
+3230 SIDI
-3235 AATSINIAAD
+3235 ATGD
-3245 TFNNEGAS
+3245 FNNEGAAN
-3253 TESLI
+3253 ESVV

-3268 SERSGVWRGLVGTGG
+3268 SERYWVWESLIRPGGGVY
-3283 AVAEYA
+3283 EYV
-3289 KYNSKTKFE
+3289 KYNAKTQFMYE
-3298 YIYKRRGREDVAKET
+3298 EEVYDNDGSYYVGVAQH
-3313 LGMGEQDT
+3313 LQNT
-3321 GQANPYYRPNSGYAL
+3321 GKANPYYRPNSGVAI
-3336 PAQLLAY
+3336 PAIFHTYSL
-3343 EEVSKTETQINT
+3343 VDDRETRTNT
-3355 GVAAGAVIQAG
+3355 GAGSNAVIQAVG
-3366 GLVSITATK
+3366 AVNISASRNLG
-3375 TLNNGVT
+3375 NGVT
-3382 RSNTGYSSLALNGAD
+3382 RGGSGYAGQALNAAD
-3397 TQAAS
+3397 TQAGS
-3402 QVRNNVVKINA
+3402 QVRNTVVKINA

-3441 FRLSADATSQ
+3441 FRLSAQAASQ
-3451 AGASTAAPAPSNWTL
+3451 AGASTTAPAPSNWTL

-3477 QPLPVVQGRTVDI
+3477 QLLPVVQGRTVDI

-3498 TERQLAANQRQ
+3498 TERQLTANQRQ

-3521 VAAVGQAQSPDNLPS
+3521 VAAVGQAQGADNLPS

-3547 QTQVSGPGLAALDI
+3547 QTQVSSPGLAALDI

-3571 PLERNTNT
+3571 PLERNTAT

-3588 APQDVRMAAAQRVS
+3588 APQDVRMAAAQAVS
-3602 SAATAVSPQTIDRV
+3602 SAATAVSPQTIARV

-3711 QLGLSLGVTLTS
+3711 QLGLSVGVTLTS

-3739 EVRGE
+3739 EVKGE

-3761 PTGALIEGKDI
+3761 PTGALIEGKDV

-3812 DLLAGGTLFNGAGG
+3812 DLLAGDTLFNGAGG

-3833 ALNTVLG
+3833 ALNTMLG

-3862 NAARVEAGNDL
+3862 NTARIEAGNDL
-3873 TLVIGRDFLNVGGML
+3873 TLGIGRDFLNVGGML

-3917 NNRSSSMQ
+3917 NNRSSSVQ

-3986 QEDHVRQ
+3986 QEDHVRH

-4076 GGDLTLESGGDQRY
+4076 GGDLILESGGDQHY

-4299 TPALRGTDAAF
+4299 TPALRGTDAVF
-4310 SKTNGFNLGTLEGIG
+4310 DKTNGFNLGTLEGIG

-4429 AGASQAMAGVLKESF
+4429 AGASQAMAGVLKERF

-4551 LTPLAKRYDV
+4551 LTPLAKRFDV
-4561 TEATGDVPVIENPDK
+4561 PEATGDVPVIENPDK

-4599 DDTLYGEFMLKGK
+4599 DDTLYGEFMQKGK

-4631 AVGASKGIGDALG
+4631 AVGAGKGIGDALG

-4739 LAASEE
+4739 LTASEE

-4751 MVGAGAATRE
+4751 LVGAGATARE

-4800 SDGKLYFHTESG
+4800 SDGKLYFYTESG

-4956 PRMWEALLERG
+4956 PRMWEALLEKG